1 MASLGKRIR
10 IAVLV
15 AAVSAAVPFASS
27 AASDHAPFV
36 GLLVQYPL
44 NPETGQC
51 VDLSLGFQDV
61 EIPASPV
68 LVFVVVEDDQVM
80 GTHSG
85 SGVFHFA
92 DLTFQF
98 VAIVGLLL
106 DQSVNAAV
114 LETPSAVCVAP
125 VIV

>member
-27 AASDHAPFV
+27 VASDHAPFV

-68 LVFVVVEDDQVM
+68 LVFVVEDDQVM

>member
-27 AASDHAPFV
+27 VASDHAPFV
-36 GLLVQYPL
+36 GLLVQHPL

-68 LVFVVVEDDQVM
+68 LVFVVEDDQVM